1 MSDSRRSERGK
12 KPTEKVLLYQQER
25 AEEAGIQADAERKR
39 AERARRAQR
48 QRDRAEGIDIEAT
61 AEDERQDSIFTSRA
75 VVSKPTVM
83 KQLAQR
89 ASKVP
94 LHHAQ
99 DLTLEDGIVQ
109 IHDLL
114 DALSHHSILCPSPC
128 PTSTIAVSFPYWY
141 YISLTKSHHWKQTVP
156 PGGNGRPK
164 ASDYNEV
171 EQDIIALANRLYRC
185 LLSTQDGFPETVDDI
200 LQIKKAWDSALKIK
214 ALDPVPLSPRVFKII
229 RSRNSQL
236 RGEAKSKMALL
247 VGATYGFNSG
257 NGRKTIT
264 ANRNLAESLKHEGG
278 FVYKGLYRNPII
290 QKGINVIWFR
300 NKFDEGIEF
309 SDMFDPIPIEAIAF
323 VLTAVEAAIDEW
335 ATGTKTDI
343 PFKADEYRQTYRA
356 HFRSLREY
364 GTHTA
369 GRNLLPKLCQKLYD
383 NGRDHAGAPPRITED
398 LPAIPESAFEAA
410 MEESGSDSD
419 EEPEGADN

>member
-48 QRDRAEGIDIEAT
+48 QRDHAEGIDIEAT

-94 LHHAQ
+94 PPPRPGSNPRGRDRADSRSTGRTESPFDPLPFPPAQ
-99 DLTLEDGIVQ
+99 PR
-109 IHDLL
+109 LL
-114 DALSHHSILCPSPC
+114 RSRSPTGTISRSPSPI
-128 PTSTIAVSFPYWY
+128 T
-141 YISLTKSHHWKQTVP
+141 
-156 PGGNGRPK
+156 GNK
-164 ASDYNEV
+164 Y
-171 EQDIIALANRLYRC
+171 
-185 LLSTQDGFPETVDDI
+185 GFPETVDDI

-278 FVYKGLYRNPII
+278 FVYKILGDETTPRRGLYRNPII

-364 GTHTA
+364 GTRTA